1 MGGVFRRPFHRGPRS
16 RRRAVVATY
25 SAAPPAAVS
34 TVVRRRK
41 VPDHVYRRPD
51 LSIYSR
57 TWRRALALPTG
68 PAAVIIKPIER
79 RPVPPHVYDR
89 PDMTEWSRRRRRL
102 APRRVVAA
110 TVAEACRLQLAGVER
125 AVIVMAATTPD
136 AAFIDNGREP
146 FLLPGVWC
154 REDV

>member
-1 MGGVFRRPFHRGPRS
+1 MPGVFRKPFHRGPRS
-16 RRRAVVATY
+16 RRRQVVAGV
-25 SAAPPAAVS
+25 AASPPAAVS

-57 TWRRALALPTG
+57 TWRRALMVPTYVA
-68 PAAVIIKPIER
+68 PLVKPIER

-89 PDMTEWSRRRRRL
+89 PDMTEFSRRRRRL

-110 TVAEACRLQLAGVER
+110 TVAEACRLSFVGVER
-125 AVIVMAATTPD
+125 EPLEIVANTTDAVNATFGRAALEIV
-136 AAFIDNGREP
+136 
-146 FLLPGVWC
+146 GVWC
-154 REDV
+154 REDI

>member
-1 MGGVFRRPFHRGPRS
+1 MGVFRRQFHRGPRS
-16 RRRAVVATY
+16 RRRQVVAGV
-25 SAAPPAAVS
+25 AAAPAAVS

-57 TWRRALALPTG
+57 TWRRALAMPSG

-89 PDMTEWSRRRRRL
+89 PDMTEFSRRRRRL

-110 TVAEACRLQLAGVER
+110 TVAEACRLSFVGVER
-125 AVIVMAATTPD
+125 EPLEIVANTTDAVDATFGRAALEIV
-136 AAFIDNGREP
+136 
-146 FLLPGVWC
+146 GVWC
-154 REDV
+154 REDI

>member
-1 MGGVFRRPFHRGPRS
+1 MGIFRRPFHRGPRS
-16 RRRAVVATY
+16 RRRQVVATY
-25 SAAPPAAVS
+25 AVAPAAVS

-57 TWRRALALPTG
+57 TWRRALMVPTYVA
-68 PAAVIIKPIER
+68 PLVKPIER

-89 PDMTEWSRRRRRL
+89 PDMTEFSRRRRRL

-136 AAFIDNGREP
+136 ADYIDNGREP